1 MQLRALWQ
9 TTKIPHYSRENTQNA
24 HQTSMKLL
32 MVLLGS
38 PSEFPYG
45 SQGPRVVTLLPCSL
59 QGRHTGM
66 YERHIAPDWSSSGRG
81 SVRTRRAN
89 HRLISGKTLFLFQH
103 LRPADRPRQQSK
115 MEELQNKTLFGFI
128 YLFLRSFFCVALYK
142 ADKSHNRCLW
152 DYNGNVAEGGADEAS
167 AQRGAL
173 RQRGFRSP
181 LSKSFTVYFY

>member
-1 MQLRALWQ
+1 
-9 TTKIPHYSRENTQNA
+9 
-24 HQTSMKLL
+24 MKLL

-38 PSEFPYG
+38 PSESPYG

-66 YERHIAPDWSSSGRG
+66 YERHIAPGWRSSGRG

-103 LRPADRPRQQSK
+103 LRPADRPRQQSE
-115 MEELQNKTLFGFI
+115 MEELKNKTLFGFMYVCI
-128 YLFLRSFFCVALYK
+128 YLFLHSFFCAALHK
-142 ADKSHNRCLW
+142 AGKSHNRCLW
-152 DYNGNVAEGGADEAS
+152 DYNGNVAEGGADEAC

-173 RQRGFRSP
+173 IQRGFRSP
-181 LSKSFTVYFY
+181 RFSLLNILPCIFY